1 MVLRLILMNR
11 FHFRGWLASHAVQ
24 GINSIALLF
33 ALATVIRA
41 LFMTLIPL
49 RALDHFDNAQAV
61 SVLYFCVSIGAVLGN
76 LLVPLLIQWFRRR
89 WVLMLGLGMQV
100 VCAPLL
106 AADATPLFVAGMVVQ
121 VLGVAAA
128 ELTLNV
134 FMLEHVP
141 RRDLARVE
149 PLRLFY
155 AGLGWTAGP
164 WLGVYLWQH
173 IAWLPFAASAAG
185 AVLVAIYFWWLGFIE
200 LPKKPY
206 QRPASPVRNVPR
218 FFAQPRL
225 LLAWCLAFGRSSWWV
240 VFYIYGPI
248 YLVQVGTDES
258 TIAAVV
264 SIANGGIFL
273 VQIWA
278 WLGRRY
284 GIRRLLYWGYGCTC
298 ALTLVITALPG
309 VPWLVAPMLFVAAI
323 GASIVDGAGNVPF
336 LRAVRSY
343 ERAEMTSVFMTYRDT
358 AQLIPPAIFSVLLRI
373 IELHHVFA
381 ISAAGLLVLIAYIK
395 HVPRRL

>member
-1 MVLRLILMNR
+1 MDR
-11 FHFRGWLASHAVQ
+11 FHFRDWAASHLVQ

-33 ALATVIRA
+33 ALSTIVRA
-41 LFMTLIPL
+41 LLVTLIPL
-49 RALDHFDNAQAV
+49 RALDHFGNAQAV
-61 SVLYFCVSIGAVLGN
+61 SVLYFCVSLGAVLGN
-76 LLVPLLIQWFRRR
+76 LLVPLMIQWFRRR
-89 WVLMLGLGMQV
+89 WVLMAGLGMQV
-100 VCAPLL
+100 LSAPLL
-106 AADATPLFVAGMVVQ
+106 AAESTPLFVTGMVVQ

-134 FMLEHVP
+134 FLLDHVP

-155 AGLGWTAGP
+155 AGLGWTLGP
-164 WLGVYLWQH
+164 WLGVYLWEH
-173 IAWLPFAASAAG
+173 IAWLPFATSAAG
-185 AVLVAIYFWWLGFIE
+185 AILVAVYFWYLGFIE
-200 LPKKPY
+200 FPKKPY
-206 QRPASPVRNVPR
+206 ERPANPIRNVPR

-225 LLAWCLAFGRSSWWV
+225 VLAWCLAFGRSSWWI

-248 YLVQVGTDES
+248 YLIHVGAEAS
-258 TIAAVV
+258 TTAAVA

-273 VQIWA
+273 VRVWG
-278 WLGRRY
+278 WVGRRY
-284 GIRRLLYWGYGCTC
+284 GIRRLLYWGYGLMS
-298 ALTLVITALPG
+298 AITLVVAVLPG
-309 VPWLVAPMLFVAAI
+309 VPWLIAATLFAAGI

-358 AQLIPPAIFSVLLRI
+358 SQLIPPAIFSVLLRV
-373 IELHHVFA
+373 IELNHVFA
-381 ISAAGLLVLIAYIK
+381 ISATGLLVLITFIK